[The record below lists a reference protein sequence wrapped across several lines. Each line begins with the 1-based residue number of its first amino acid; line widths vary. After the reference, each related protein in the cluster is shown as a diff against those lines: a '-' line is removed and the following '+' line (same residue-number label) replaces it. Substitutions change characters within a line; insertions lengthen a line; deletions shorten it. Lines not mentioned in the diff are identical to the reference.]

1 MELII
6 SDTTT
11 PIILAKTNHLNL
23 LSNFVQIVYIPP
35 AVKDELSQKNDGV
48 KEMIERAEFIKVREV
63 SNQTIL
69 DDVKSAKLDKGEIE
83 AISLAL
89 ETGLDLI
96 IDERLGRRYA
106 QSKEINIMGLLGILK
121 INLVNGFISYV
132 ELLYML
138 EEFKEVG
145 FRINPRLE
153 KSFLNSIVDLKG

>member
-63 SNQTIL
+63 SDQTIL
-69 DDVKSAKLDKGEIE
+69 DEVKSAKLDRGEIE

-106 QSKEINIMGLLGILK
+106 QSREINIMGLLGILK
-121 INLVNGFISYV
+121 INLLNGFISYV

-153 KSFLNSIVDLKG
+153 KSFLNSIVGIKD

>member
-63 SNQTIL
+63 SDQTIL
-69 DDVKSAKLDKGEIE
+69 DEVKSAKLDRGEIE

-106 QSKEINIMGLLGILK
+106 QSTEINIMGLLGILK
-121 INLVNGFISYV
+121 INLLNGFISYV

-153 KSFLNSIVDLKG
+153 KSFLNSIVGIKD

>member
-35 AVKDELSQKNDGV
+35 AVKDELSQKNGGV

-63 SNQTIL
+63 SDQTIL
-69 DDVKSAKLDKGEIE
+69 DEVKSAKLDRGEIE

-106 QSKEINIMGLLGILK
+106 QSREINIMGLLGILK
-121 INLVNGFISYV
+121 INLLNGFISYV

-153 KSFLNSIVDLKG
+153 KSFLNSIVGIKD

>member
-1 MELII
+1 MALII

-11 PIILAKTNHLNL
+11 PMILAKTNHLNL
-23 LSNFVQIVYIPP
+23 LSNFVEIVYIPP
-35 AVKDELSQKNDGV
+35 AVKEELSQKNDGV
-48 KEMIERAEFIKVREV
+48 KEAIERAEFIKIREV
-63 SNQTIL
+63 SNQKIL
-69 DDVKSAKLDKGEIE
+69 DDVKLAKLDKGEIE
-83 AISLAL
+83 AIALAL

-106 QSKEINIMGLLGILK
+106 QSKNITIMGLLGILK

-132 ELLYML
+132 ELLYIL

-153 KSFLNSIVDLKG
+153 KSFLDSIVELKN

>member
-1 MELII
+1 MALII

-11 PIILAKTNHLNL
+11 PIILAKTNHLDL
-23 LSNFVQIVYIPP
+23 LSNFVETVYIPP
-35 AVKDELSQKNDGV
+35 AVKEELSQKNDGV
-48 KEMIERAEFIKVREV
+48 KEAIERAGFIKVKEV
-63 SNQTIL
+63 NDQNIL
-69 DDVKSAKLDKGEIE
+69 DEVNSAKLDRGEIE

-89 ETGLDLI
+89 ETRLDLI

-106 QSKEINIMGLLGILK
+106 QSKNINIMGLLGILK
-121 INLVNGFISYV
+121 INLVNGFISYI

-153 KSFLNSIVDLKG
+153 KSFLDSLVGLKD

>member
-11 PIILAKTNHLNL
+11 PIILAKTKHLNL
-23 LSNFVQIVYIPP
+23 LSNFVHTVYIPP

-48 KEMIERAEFIKVREV
+48 KEAIERAKFIKVREIT
-63 SNQTIL
+63 NLNIL
-69 DDVKSAKLDKGEIE
+69 DEIKSAKLDRGEIE

-106 QSKEINIMGLLGILK
+106 QSKNIDIMGLLGILK
-121 INLVNGFISYV
+121 INLLNGFISYV

-138 EEFKEVG
+138 EEFKDVG
-145 FRINPRLE
+145 FRLNPRLE
-153 KSFLNSIVDLKG
+153 KSFLDSIVGLR

>member
-1 MELII
+1 MALII

-11 PIILAKTNHLNL
+11 PMILAKTNHLNL
-23 LSNFVQIVYIPP
+23 LSNFVEIVYIPL
-35 AVKDELSQKNDGV
+35 AVKEELSQKNDGV
-48 KEMIERAEFIKVREV
+48 KEAIERTEFIKVREV

-69 DDVKSAKLDKGEIE
+69 NDVKSAHLDRGEIE
-83 AISLAL
+83 AIALAL

-106 QSKEINIMGLLGILK
+106 QSKNINIMGLLGILK

-132 ELLYML
+132 ELLYIL

-153 KSFLNSIVDLKG
+153 KSFLESIVELKK